1 VADAGAARPVDHRL
15 GDAVEREVDIAE
27 AQIAGDVG
35 QPRAKHESED
45 AVAVIGDRM
54 HEMEEDAA
62 VAAHRAGNVAEYDE
76 RRRPAAAGRGGISGP
91 SSGGT
96 SMFSAGRTRASSF
109 FSSSGLRQKT

>member
-1 VADAGAARPVDHRL
+1 MREPGAGVAVEPVGDQQHDRSLPEHAARPQLVELGDRMADPGPARSVDDRL

-54 HEMEEDAA
+54 H
-62 VAAHRAGNVAEYDE
+62 
-76 RRRPAAAGRGGISGP
+76 
-91 SSGGT
+91 
-96 SMFSAGRTRASSF
+96 
-109 FSSSGLRQKT
+109 